1 MKNRDDVTVRFNK
14 GAKSEKRRAL
24 RQEACTHALL
34 TLRQEAR
41 TCHAKVGD
49 TFYVSFSVLLYVLLS
64 VWLYVWLYVCWMC
77 VACVLYMSASLG
89 HPSSQQQESG
99 CCVYVLQ
106 YF

>member
-1 MKNRDDVTVRFNK
+1 MRFNK

-49 TFYVSFSVLLYVLLS
+49 TFYVSFSVLLYVSLS
-64 VWLYVWLYVCWMC
+64 VWLYVWLYV
-77 VACVLYMSASLG
+77 SASLR

>member
-1 MKNRDDVTVRFNK
+1 MRFNK

-49 TFYVSFSVLLYVLLS
+49 TFYVSLSQSFS
-64 VWLYVWLYVCWMC
+64 VWLYVSLYVSPPVLDTLLVNNRKVG
-77 VACVLYMSASLG
+77 VACMCYSIFKDVCSCGFKGVRSCG
-89 HPSSQQQESG
+89 
-99 CCVYVLQ
+99 
-106 YF
+106 F